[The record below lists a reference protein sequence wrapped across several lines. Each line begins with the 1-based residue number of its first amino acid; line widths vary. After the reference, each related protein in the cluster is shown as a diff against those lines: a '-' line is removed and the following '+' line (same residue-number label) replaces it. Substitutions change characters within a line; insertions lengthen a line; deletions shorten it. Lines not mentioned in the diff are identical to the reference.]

1 LLDAAY
7 KHPLDAL
14 ERLGPQWERAVRDL
28 HRDGWQNLLPMKKTD
43 RRRTEAQIIEEEIA
57 ADMRKAEVEC
67 IRRGWMRRARDG
79 RVEITEKGQREVFK
93 IIAEYE
99 QQTRH

>member
-1 LLDAAY
+1 
-7 KHPLDAL
+7 
-14 ERLGPQWERAVRDL
+14 
-28 HRDGWQNLLPMKKTD
+28 
-43 RRRTEAQIIEEEIA
+43 
-57 ADMRKAEVEC
+57 
-67 IRRGWMRRARDG
+67 MRRARDG